1 MINSYLIAAIVKGFD
16 GNHYEGYY
24 ATDNASGGY
33 PYMSLCINNSEIRR
47 FDTFDEAKNFLKGTY
62 QFKENKLQFD
72 GCDSNDL
79 VDGPYIVKLDCKKV
93 NL

>member
-1 MINSYLIAAIVKGFD
+1 MLNSYFIAAIVKGFD
-16 GNHYEGYY
+16 GKHYEKYY
-24 ATDNASGGY
+24 ATDNASGGC
-33 PYMSLCINNSEIRR
+33 PYMSLCINNSAIRR
-47 FDTFDEAKNFLKGTY
+47 FDTFDEAKNFLKRTY

-79 VDGPYIVKLDCKKV
+79 IDGPYIVKLECKKV